1 MSDSRNGATPINP
14 RNGATSICEAG
25 ISLPR
30 MNSRNCATLDLQAG
44 VSLTSD
50 CWCCWIFVFFA
61 TSLLRLPFPAYTVF
75 ECTPGAENAT
85 TNVVNKFVTKNQEPF
100 SPIYL
105 PSLCRSPSISTRLPI
120 PVASIYIIEPNQQ
133 SLRYNAVSSC
143 DSVSATTGGGG
154 SVCPSECCL
163 SFGSRSSSI
172 STRLPM
178 PVASIPIIH

>member
-1 MSDSRNGATPINP
+1 MIRATAQP
-14 RNGATSICEAG
+14 RSIRATAQ
-25 ISLPR
+25 PR
-30 MNSRNCATLDLQAG
+30 SAKLASQPQMNSRNGATLDLQAG

-61 TSLLRLPFPAYTVF
+61 TSLPRLPFPAYTVF

-100 SPIYL
+100 PPIYL

-154 SVCPSECCL
+154 SVCPSKCCL

-178 PVASIPIIH
+178 PVASISIIH